1 MTLTQLSYIV
11 AVDNYKNFAAAAE
24 HCFVTQPTLSM
35 QIQKLEAELGV
46 MIFDRTKQPAVPTDI
61 GRKIIDQARL
71 VLHESSRINDIIS
84 VATQDVTGIFKLGII
99 PTIAPYLLPL
109 FIEKFIS
116 KYTKLDLVIDEIQ
129 THQIVEKLK
138 KDELDAAILATPL
151 NEASIIER
159 PVYYEPFVAYVSEN
173 HELYNKDKIDSKDL
187 SLKDLWLLKEGHCFR
202 DHVLQ
207 ICKSYLHPSSND
219 ERTLRFEGG
228 TIDTLKKLVEKN
240 FGMTLLPY
248 LSLAEIEGTEKY
260 KHIRTFNEPV
270 PRREISIVYRR
281 SKLKKHIID
290 LLDKEIRSIIPIEL
304 LNKENSIIV
313 G

>member
-1 MTLTQLSYIV
+1 MTLTQLTYIV
-11 AVDNYKNFAAAAE
+11 SVDNYKNFAAAAE

-61 GRKIIDQARL
+61 GRQIIEQARL
-71 VLHESSRINDIIS
+71 VLHEASRVNDIIS
-84 VATQDVTGIFKLGII
+84 VATKNVTGIFKLGII

-129 THQIVEKLK
+129 THQIIEKLK

-151 NEASIIER
+151 SDPSIMER
-159 PVYYEPFVAYVSEN
+159 PIYYEPFVAYISEN
-173 HELYNKDKIDSKDL
+173 HELFTKDKIDAEDL

-207 ICKSYLHPSSND
+207 ICKSYLEQSPNN

-228 TIDTLKKLVEKN
+228 TLDTLKKLVENN

-248 LSLAEIEGTEKY
+248 LSLSEIEKTDKY
-260 KHIRTFNEPV
+260 KHVKMFNEPV

-290 LLDKEIRSIIPIEL
+290 LLEEEIKRSIPVEL
-304 LNKENSIIV
+304 LNKENSVMV